1 MSTPSDLPPASRP
14 AIDLPTLDAERMDML
29 RELCTD
35 AGPEM
40 LHEMIDS
47 WETEAARHL
56 ANARKTLAAA
66 DAQALKIGAHTL
78 KGSCANMGIVR
89 LAELSRRLEGEAG
102 APVEAA
108 ARLDEMQAEYDQART
123 LLSQI
128 SA

>member
-1 MSTPSDLPPASRP
+1 MSMPSDIPPAARP
-14 AIDLPTLDAERMDML
+14 ASDLPTLDAERMDML

-47 WETEAARHL
+47 WGNEAARHL
-56 ANARKTLAAA
+56 ADARRNLAAA
-66 DAQALKIGAHTL
+66 DAQALRIVAHTL

-102 APVEAA
+102 TPVEAS